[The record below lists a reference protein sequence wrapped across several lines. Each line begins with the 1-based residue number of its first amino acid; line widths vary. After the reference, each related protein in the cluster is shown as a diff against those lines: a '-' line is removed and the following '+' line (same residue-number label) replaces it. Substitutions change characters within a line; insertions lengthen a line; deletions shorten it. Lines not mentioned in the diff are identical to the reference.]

1 MAKPELKLT
10 LNNKDW
16 VGVYINS
23 QPDELICTSQFILK
37 DDLGQIIEKG
47 EVETVNYMDTAEDE
61 EFYKT
66 YFNNIIAPN
75 LEKEVNAAIKDWY
88 WETDDGS
95 GGYKVWYDSKIET
108 IKSISIILLNTKPS
122 EFTTDDV
129 DWLKDYLI
137 FRTDMTDKVTVFKEF
152 LETIKTR
159 LKNKEYNQ
167 LDDKG
172 IISSLQ
178 A

>member
-1 MAKPELKLT
+1 
-10 LNNKDW
+10 
-16 VGVYINS
+16 
-23 QPDELICTSQFILK
+23 LK
-37 DDLGQIIEKG
+37 DDLGQIIEKS

-66 YFNNIIAPN
+66 YFNNTIAPS

-88 WETDDGS
+88 WETDDDS

-178 A
+178 T